1 MTNLDSVLKSR
12 DITLPT
18 KGHLVKATVFPVV
31 MYGCELGHKES
42 WAPKNCC
49 FWTVV
54 LEKTLENPLDC
65 KEIRPVNPKGNQSWI
80 VIGRTYAKVE
90 APKLWPPDVKSQ
102 LTGKDLNAGKDW
114 RWREGDDRGW
124 DFWMA
129 SLTQWTWV
137 WVSSGRWWR
146 TGKPGVLQSMGSKVR
161 HNWMTKQPS
170 KCHLNNLRSVFTRSR
185 FHLKKLLS
193 LFIHKKQLLI
203 HESFALRLQQFS
215 HLFRLHC

>member
-31 MYGCELGHKES
+31 MYGCELGHKEG

-49 FWTVV
+49 FWTMV
-54 LEKTLENPLDC
+54 LEKTLERPLDC
-65 KEIRPVNPKGNQSWI
+65 KKFRPVNPKGNQSWI
-80 VIGRTYAKVE
+80 VIYGKVE
-90 APKLWPPDVKSQ
+90 APILWPPDVKSQ
-102 LTGKDLNAGKDW
+102 LTGKNLDAGKDW

-137 WVSSGRWWR
+137 WVRSRRWWR
-146 TGKPGVLQSMGSKVR
+146 TGKPGVLQSIGSKVR
-161 HNWMTKQPS
+161 HNWATEQQNL
-170 KCHLNNLRSVFTRSR
+170 LNVIWTNLHSIFTRSR

-193 LFIHKKQLLI
+193 FFIHKKQLLI
-203 HESFALRLQQFS
+203 HENFALRLQQFS
-215 HLFRLHC
+215 HIFRLHC

>member
-1 MTNLDSVLKSR
+1 MGKQCQTLFFGAPKSLQIVTAAMKLRDIYSLEGVMTNWDSILKSK

-18 KGHLVKATVFPVV
+18 KVCLVKAMVFPVV
-31 MYGCELGHKES
+31 MYGCELGCKES
-42 WAPKNCC
+42 WVQKNGC
-49 FWTVV
+49 FETVV
-54 LEKTLENPLDC
+54 LEKTFENPLDC

-102 LTGKDLNAGKDW
+102 LIGKDLNAGKDW

-137 WVSSGRWWR
+137 WVSSGRWRR
-146 TGKPGVLQSMGSKVR
+146 TGKPGVLKFMGSQRVG
-161 HNWMTKQPS
+161 HDWATELNWTE
-170 KCHLNNLRSVFTRSR
+170 
-185 FHLKKLLS
+185 LS
-193 LFIHKKQLLI
+193 LIHADLS
-203 HESFALRLQQFS
+203 EG
-215 HLFRLHC
+215 